1 MTLFENNRPLLAIM
15 GTLLL
20 VSCSYL
26 PDQLDPIDWVD
37 SANDWVKAGIWGNQS
52 SDSDPNTPMAGEA
65 ALSTS
70 VEEDP
75 FPSLAKVP
83 DERPSTS
90 SFEERELLAEQL
102 IADRDNVRYSEEP
115 SVAPARV
122 ERAVEVPV
130 VPDTPEATDKITSPI
145 SSQEIVA
152 PPPSTV
158 QRQAPKSDSR
168 HAGDTVEMKS
178 PENVTNYSS
187 SNLRKNIPIADEFAI
202 TPPPVPEVPNW
213 STVEEHFYSMF
224 RASGGAGSTA
234 QTAVVAGDHRMTNS
248 SIISNDGIA
257 VAAFPFSTHAAVI
270 YFDHG
275 SARLSRQDREV
286 LRQVAAA
293 QKEYGGNVRVVGHA
307 SSKTKTNDL
316 VDHKLANYQTSLT
329 RARAV
334 ADELV
339 KLGVESQRIFVEAV
353 SDNQPDYS
361 EATKLG
367 EAANRR
373 ANIYIEF
380 LTPPS

>member
-1 MTLFENNRPLLAIM
+1 M
-15 GTLLL
+15 
-20 VSCSYL
+20 
-26 PDQLDPIDWVD
+26 
-37 SANDWVKAGIWGNQS
+37 
-52 SDSDPNTPMAGEA
+52 
-65 ALSTS
+65 
-70 VEEDP
+70 
-75 FPSLAKVP
+75 
-83 DERPSTS
+83 
-90 SFEERELLAEQL
+90 
-102 IADRDNVRYSEEP
+102 
-115 SVAPARV
+115 
-122 ERAVEVPV
+122 
-130 VPDTPEATDKITSPI
+130 
-145 SSQEIVA
+145 
-152 PPPSTV
+152 
-158 QRQAPKSDSR
+158 
-168 HAGDTVEMKS
+168 
-178 PENVTNYSS
+178 
-187 SNLRKNIPIADEFAI
+187 
-202 TPPPVPEVPNW
+202 
-213 STVEEHFYSMF
+213 EEHFYSMF

-234 QTAVVAGDHRMTNS
+234 PTAVVAGGHRMTNS
-248 SIISNDGIA
+248 SITSNDGTA

-316 VDHKLANYQTSLT
+316 VDHKLVNYQTSLA

-339 KLGVESQRIFVEAV
+339 KLGVERQRVFVEAV

-361 EATKLG
+361 EATQLG

>member
-1 MTLFENNRPLLAIM
+1 MTLFENNRLLLAFM
-15 GTLLL
+15 SSLLL

-37 SANDWVKAGIWGNQS
+37 SANDWVKAGIWGNES
-52 SDSDPNTPMAGEA
+52 SDPDPNAPMAREA
-65 ALSTS
+65 VLSTS
-70 VEEDP
+70 GEEDP
-75 FPSLAKVP
+75 FPSLSEVP

-115 SVAPARV
+115 SVAPTRV

-130 VPDTPEATDKITSPI
+130 VLEREVEVPVVLEREMEVPVVTGTASSIRREDVTI
-145 SSQEIVA
+145 SEEWV
-152 PPPSTV
+152 
-158 QRQAPKSDSR
+158 
-168 HAGDTVEMKS
+168 
-178 PENVTNYSS
+178 
-187 SNLRKNIPIADEFAI
+187 I

-234 QTAVVAGDHRMTNS
+234 PTAVVAGGHQMTNS
-248 SIISNDGIA
+248 SITSNDGTA

-270 YFDHG
+270 YFNHG

-316 VDHKLANYQTSLT
+316 VDHKLANYQTSLA
-329 RARAV
+329 RASAV

-339 KLGVESQRIFVEAV
+339 KLGVESQRVFVEAV